1 MTVYC
6 HQNGMFMKANVK
18 HNKIRNTGILFE
30 LLVRKITSDTL
41 DNRSNDTAV
50 KLMKEYFNSKT
61 ELGKELILYR
71 SFFNAQQLSEA
82 KAFELINVLV
92 SQRKKLNEIALNTQ
106 KYKLIREIK
115 NNYDLKEFLNARIPS
130 YKVYASVY
138 KVFDGA
144 VNEIQD
150 FNEIEGMVEAKFTIV
165 EHLSGKVI
173 SKEIK
178 NDTALY
184 ETVKGQEE
192 DLRLLTYKILMEKFN
207 QKYVGLNDRQKDL
220 LREYIYNVS
229 NSVALRTYATNMAK
243 ELVAELKTKS
253 ARLDN
258 QVTKIKLAE
267 VVVQLEKIKTV
278 QVVKENHMTA
288 LLIAL
293 EITKTLDTLKS

>member
-1 MTVYC
+1 
-6 HQNGMFMKANVK
+6 MFMKANVK

-30 LLVRKITSDTL
+30 LLVRKITSDAL
-41 DNRSNDTAV
+41 ENRSNDTAV

-71 SFFNAQQLSEA
+71 SFFNAQQLSET
-82 KAFELINVLV
+82 KAFELINVLI
-92 SQRKKLNEIALNTQ
+92 SQRKKLNEVALNTQ

-150 FNEIEGMVEAKFTIV
+150 FNEIQGMVEAKFTIV
-165 EHLSGKVI
+165 EHLSGKIVN
-173 SKEIK
+173 KEIK
-178 NDTALY
+178 KETALF
-184 ETVKGQEE
+184 ETVKNQEE

-207 QKYVGLNDRQKDL
+207 QKYVDLSDKQKNL

-229 NSVALRTYATNMAK
+229 NSAALRAYTVDLAK
-243 ELVAELKTKS
+243 ELIAEITKKI
-253 ARLDN
+253 AKIDN
-258 QVTKIKLAE
+258 KVTTIKLSE
-267 VVVQLEKIKTV
+267 VVSQLEKLKTV

>member
-1 MTVYC
+1 
-6 HQNGMFMKANVK
+6 MKANVK

-30 LLVRKITSDTL
+30 LLVRKITSDAL
-41 DNRSNDTAV
+41 ENRSNDTAV

-71 SFFNAQQLSEA
+71 SFFNAQQLSET
-82 KAFELINVLV
+82 KAFELINVLI
-92 SQRKKLNEIALNTQ
+92 SQRKKLNEVALNTQ

-150 FNEIEGMVEAKFTIV
+150 FNEIQGMVEAKFTIV
-165 EHLSGKVI
+165 EHLSGKI
-173 SKEIK
+173 INKEIK
-178 NDTALY
+178 KETALF
-184 ETVKGQEE
+184 ETVKNQEE

-207 QKYVGLNDRQKDL
+207 QKYVDLSDKQKNL

-229 NSVALRTYATNMAK
+229 NSVALRAYAVDLAK
-243 ELVAELKTKS
+243 ELIAEITKKM
-253 ARLDN
+253 AKIDN
-258 QVTKIKLAE
+258 KVTTIKLSE
-267 VVVQLEKIKTV
+267 VVSQLEKLKTV

>member
-1 MTVYC
+1 
-6 HQNGMFMKANVK
+6 MKANVK

-30 LLVRKITSDTL
+30 LLVRKITSDAL
-41 DNRSNDTAV
+41 ENRSNDTAV

-71 SFFNAQQLSEA
+71 SFFNAQQLSET
-82 KAFELINVLV
+82 KAFELINVLIL
-92 SQRKKLNEIALNTQ
+92 QRKKLNEVALNTQ

-150 FNEIEGMVEAKFTIV
+150 FNEIQGMVEAKFTIV
-165 EHLSGKVI
+165 EHLSGKIVN
-173 SKEIK
+173 KEIK
-178 NDTALY
+178 KETALF
-184 ETVKGQEE
+184 ETVKNQEE

-207 QKYVGLNDRQKDL
+207 QKYVALSDKQKNL

-229 NSVALRTYATNMAK
+229 NSVALRSYAVDLAK
-243 ELVAELKTKS
+243 ELISEITKKM
-253 ARLDN
+253 AKIDN
-258 QVTKIKLAE
+258 KVTTIKLSE
-267 VVVQLEKIKTV
+267 VVSQLEKLKTV

>member
-1 MTVYC
+1 
-6 HQNGMFMKANVK
+6 MKANVK

-30 LLVRKITSDTL
+30 LLVRKITSDAL
-41 DNRSNDTAV
+41 ENRSNDTAV

-71 SFFNAQQLSEA
+71 SFFNAQQLSET
-82 KAFELINVLV
+82 KAFELINVLI
-92 SQRKKLNEIALNTQ
+92 SQRKKLNEVALNTQ

-150 FNEIEGMVEAKFTIV
+150 FNEIQGMVDAKFTIV
-165 EHLSGKVI
+165 EHLSGKIVN
-173 SKEIK
+173 KEIK
-178 NDTALY
+178 KDTALF
-184 ETVKGQEE
+184 ETVKNQEE

-207 QKYVGLNDRQKDL
+207 QKYVDLSDKQKNL

-229 NSVALRTYATNMAK
+229 NSAALRAYAVDLAK
-243 ELVAELKTKS
+243 ELIAEITKKM
-253 ARLDN
+253 
-258 QVTKIKLAE
+258 TKIDNKVTTIKLSE
-267 VVVQLEKIKTV
+267 VVSQLEKLKTV

>member
-1 MTVYC
+1 
-6 HQNGMFMKANVK
+6 MKANVK

-30 LLVRKITSDTL
+30 LLVRKITSDAL
-41 DNRSNDTAV
+41 ENRSNDTAV

-71 SFFNAQQLSEA
+71 SFFNAQQLSET
-82 KAFELINVLV
+82 KAFELINVLI
-92 SQRKKLNEIALNTQ
+92 SQRKKLNEVALNTQ

-165 EHLSGKVI
+165 EHLSGKIVN
-173 SKEIK
+173 KEIK
-178 NDTALY
+178 KDTALF
-184 ETVKGQEE
+184 ETVKNQEE

-207 QKYVGLNDRQKDL
+207 QKYVDLSDKQKNL

-229 NSVALRTYATNMAK
+229 NSVALRAYAVELAK
-243 ELVAELKTKS
+243 ELIAEITKKI
-253 ARLDN
+253 AKIDN
-258 QVTKIKLAE
+258 KVTTIKLSE
-267 VVVQLEKIKTV
+267 VVSQLEKLKTV

>member
-1 MTVYC
+1 
-6 HQNGMFMKANVK
+6 MKANVK

-30 LLVRKITSDTL
+30 LLVRKITSDAL
-41 DNRSNDTAV
+41 DNSSNDTAV
-50 KLMKEYFNSKT
+50 ELMKEYFNSKT

-71 SFFNAQQLSEA
+71 SFFNAQQLSET
-82 KAFELINVLV
+82 KAFELLNVLI
-92 SQRKKLNEIALNTQ
+92 SQRKKLNEISLNTQ

-138 KVFDGA
+138 KVFDSV

-165 EHLSGKVI
+165 EHLSGKMI

-207 QKYVGLNDRQKDL
+207 KKYVGLNDRQKNL

-243 ELVAELKTKS
+243 ELVKEIKVKS
-253 ARLDN
+253 PTVDN
-258 QVTKIKLAE
+258 KVTKIKLAE
-267 VVVQLEKIKTV
+267 VVTQLEKIKTV

>member
-1 MTVYC
+1 
-6 HQNGMFMKANVK
+6 MFMKSNVK

-30 LLVRKITSDTL
+30 LLVRKITSDAL
-41 DNRSNDTAV
+41 ENRSNDTAV
-50 KLMKEYFNSKT
+50 KLMKEYFNAKT
-61 ELGKELILYR
+61 ALGKELILYR

-82 KAFELINVLV
+82 KAFELINVIV
-92 SQRKKLNEIALNTQ
+92 EQRKKLNEAALNTQ

-138 KVFDGA
+138 KMFDGA
-144 VNEIQD
+144 VNEVKD
-150 FNEIEGMVEAKFTIV
+150 FAEIEGMVEAKFTIV
-165 EHLSGKVI
+165 EHLSGKIVN
-173 SKEIK
+173 KEIK
-178 NDTALY
+178 KDTALF
-184 ETVKGQEE
+184 ETVKNQEE

-207 QKYVGLNDRQKDL
+207 QKYVDLSDKQKNL

-229 NSVALRTYATNMAK
+229 NSVALRTYAVDLAK
-243 ELVAELKTKS
+243 ELIAEITKKM
-253 ARLDN
+253 AKIDN
-258 QVTKIKLAE
+258 KVTTIKLSE
-267 VVVQLEKIKTV
+267 VVSQLEKLKTV

>member
-1 MTVYC
+1 
-6 HQNGMFMKANVK
+6 MFMKSNVK
-18 HNKIRNTGILFE
+18 LNKIRNTGILFE
-30 LLVRKITSDTL
+30 LLVRKITSDAL
-41 DNRSNDTAV
+41 ENRSNDTAV
-50 KLMKEYFNSKT
+50 KLMKEYFNAKT
-61 ELGKELILYR
+61 ALGKELILYR

-82 KAFELINVLV
+82 KAFELINVIV
-92 SQRKKLNEIALNTQ
+92 EQRKKLNEIALNTQ

-150 FNEIEGMVEAKFTIV
+150 FNEIQGMVEAKFTIV
-165 EHLSGKVI
+165 EHLSGKIVN
-173 SKEIK
+173 KEIK
-178 NDTALY
+178 KETALF
-184 ETVKGQEE
+184 ETVKNQEE

-207 QKYVGLNDRQKDL
+207 QKYVDLSDKQKNL

-229 NSVALRTYATNMAK
+229 NSVALRAYAVDLAK
-243 ELVAELKTKS
+243 ELIAEITKKI
-253 ARLDN
+253 AKIDN
-258 QVTKIKLAE
+258 KVTTIKLSE
-267 VVVQLEKIKTV
+267 VVSQLEKLKTV

>member
-1 MTVYC
+1 
-6 HQNGMFMKANVK
+6 MFMKANVK

-30 LLVRKITSDTL
+30 LLVRKITSDAL
-41 DNRSNDTAV
+41 ENRSNDTAV

-71 SFFNAQQLSEA
+71 SFFNAQQLSET
-82 KAFELINVLV
+82 KAFELINVLI
-92 SQRKKLNEIALNTQ
+92 SQRKKLNEVALNTQ

-150 FNEIEGMVEAKFTIV
+150 FNEIQGMVEAKFTIV
-165 EHLSGKVI
+165 EHLSGKIVN
-173 SKEIK
+173 KEIK
-178 NDTALY
+178 KETALF
-184 ETVKGQEE
+184 ETVKNQEE

-207 QKYVGLNDRQKDL
+207 QKYVDLSDKQKNL

-229 NSVALRTYATNMAK
+229 NSVALRAYAVDLAK
-243 ELVAELKTKS
+243 ELIAEITKKM
-253 ARLDN
+253 AKIDN
-258 QVTKIKLAE
+258 KVTTIKLSE
-267 VVVQLEKIKTV
+267 VVSQLEKLKTV

>member
-1 MTVYC
+1 
-6 HQNGMFMKANVK
+6 MKANVK

-30 LLVRKITSDTL
+30 LLVRKITSDAL
-41 DNRSNDTAV
+41 ENRSNDTAA

-71 SFFNAQQLSEA
+71 SFFNAQQLSET
-82 KAFELINVLV
+82 KAFELINVLI
-92 SQRKKLNEIALNTQ
+92 SQRKKLNEVTLNTQ

-150 FNEIEGMVEAKFTIV
+150 FNEIQGMVEAKFTIV
-165 EHLSGKVI
+165 EHLSGKI
-173 SKEIK
+173 INKEIK
-178 NDTALY
+178 KETALF
-184 ETVKGQEE
+184 ETVKNQEE

-207 QKYVGLNDRQKDL
+207 QKYVDLSDRQKNL

-229 NSVALRTYATNMAK
+229 NSAALRAYAVNLAK
-243 ELVAELKTKS
+243 ELISEITKKMGKI
-253 ARLDN
+253 DN
-258 QVTKIKLAE
+258 KITTIKLSE
-267 VVVQLEKIKTV
+267 VVSQLEKLKTV

>member
-1 MTVYC
+1 
-6 HQNGMFMKANVK
+6 MKANVK

-71 SFFNAQQLSEA
+71 SFFNAQQLSET
-82 KAFELINVLV
+82 KAFELLNVLI
-92 SQRKKLNEIALNTQ
+92 SQRKKLNEISLNTQ

-138 KVFDGA
+138 KVFDSV

-165 EHLSGKVI
+165 EHLSGKMI

-207 QKYVGLNDRQKDL
+207 KKYVGLNDRQKDL

-229 NSVALRTYATNMAK
+229 NSVALRTYATNIAK
-243 ELVAELKTKS
+243 ELVKEIKVKS
-253 ARLDN
+253 AQLDN
-258 QVTKIKLAE
+258 KITKIKLAE
-267 VVVQLEKIKTV
+267 VVTQLEKIKTV
-278 QVVKENHMTA
+278 QIVKENHMTA

>member
-1 MTVYC
+1 
-6 HQNGMFMKANVK
+6 MKANVK

-71 SFFNAQQLSEA
+71 SFFNAQQLSET
-82 KAFELINVLV
+82 KAFELLNVLI

-138 KVFDGA
+138 KVFDSV

-165 EHLSGKVI
+165 EHLSGKMI

-178 NDTALY
+178 NDTVLY

-243 ELVAELKTKS
+243 ELVKEIKLKLP
-253 ARLDN
+253 RLDN
-258 QVTKIKLAE
+258 KITKIKLAE

-278 QVVKENHMTA
+278 QIVKENHMTA

>member
-1 MTVYC
+1 
-6 HQNGMFMKANVK
+6 MKSNVK

-30 LLVRKITSDTL
+30 LLVRKITSDAL
-41 DNRSNDTAV
+41 ENRSNDTAV
-50 KLMKEYFNSKT
+50 KLMKEYFNAKT
-61 ELGKELILYR
+61 ALGKELILYR

-82 KAFELINVLV
+82 KAFELINVIV
-92 SQRKKLNEIALNTQ
+92 EQRKKLNEAALNTQ

-138 KVFDGA
+138 KMFDGA
-144 VNEIQD
+144 VNEVKD
-150 FNEIEGMVEAKFTIV
+150 FAEIEGMVEAKFTIV
-165 EHLSGKVI
+165 EHLSGKIVN
-173 SKEIK
+173 KEIK
-178 NDTALY
+178 KDTALF
-184 ETVKGQEE
+184 ETVKNQEE

-207 QKYVGLNDRQKDL
+207 QKYVDLSDKQKNL

-229 NSVALRTYATNMAK
+229 NSVALRTYAVDLAK
-243 ELVAELKTKS
+243 ELIAEITKKM
-253 ARLDN
+253 AKIDN
-258 QVTKIKLAE
+258 KVTTIKLSE
-267 VVVQLEKIKTV
+267 VVSQLEKLKTV

>member
-1 MTVYC
+1 
-6 HQNGMFMKANVK
+6 MKANVK

-30 LLVRKITSDTL
+30 LLVRKITSDAL
-41 DNRSNDTAV
+41 ENRSNDTAV

-71 SFFNAQQLSEA
+71 SFFNAQQLSET
-82 KAFELINVLV
+82 KAFELINVLI
-92 SQRKKLNEIALNTQ
+92 SQRKKLNEVALNTQ

-150 FNEIEGMVEAKFTIV
+150 FNEIQGMVEAKFTIV
-165 EHLSGKVI
+165 EHLSGKIVN
-173 SKEIK
+173 KEIK
-178 NDTALY
+178 KETALF
-184 ETVKGQEE
+184 ETVKNQEE

-207 QKYVGLNDRQKDL
+207 QKYVDLSDKQKNL

-229 NSVALRTYATNMAK
+229 NSAALRAYTVDLAK
-243 ELVAELKTKS
+243 ELIAEITKKI
-253 ARLDN
+253 AKIDN
-258 QVTKIKLAE
+258 KVTTIKLSE
-267 VVVQLEKIKTV
+267 VVSQLEKLKTV

>member
-1 MTVYC
+1 
-6 HQNGMFMKANVK
+6 MKANVK

-30 LLVRKITSDTL
+30 LLVRKITSDAL
-41 DNRSNDTAV
+41 ENRSNDTAV

-71 SFFNAQQLSEA
+71 SFFNAQQLSET
-82 KAFELINVLV
+82 KAFELINVLI
-92 SQRKKLNEIALNTQ
+92 SQRKKLNEVALNTQ

-150 FNEIEGMVEAKFTIV
+150 FNEIQGMVEAKFTIV
-165 EHLSGKVI
+165 EHLSGKIVN
-173 SKEIK
+173 KEIK
-178 NDTALY
+178 KETALF
-184 ETVKGQEE
+184 ETVKNQEE

-207 QKYVGLNDRQKDL
+207 QKYVDLSDKQKNL

-229 NSVALRTYATNMAK
+229 NSAALRAYAVDLAK
-243 ELVAELKTKS
+243 ELIAEITKKM
-253 ARLDN
+253 AKIDN
-258 QVTKIKLAE
+258 KVTTIKLSE
-267 VVVQLEKIKTV
+267 VVSQLEKLKTV

>member
-1 MTVYC
+1 
-6 HQNGMFMKANVK
+6 MFMKANVK

-30 LLVRKITSDTL
+30 LLVRKITSDAL
-41 DNRSNDTAV
+41 ENRSNDTAV

-71 SFFNAQQLSEA
+71 SFFNAQQLSET
-82 KAFELINVLV
+82 KAFELINVLI
-92 SQRKKLNEIALNTQ
+92 SQRKKLNEVALNTQ

-150 FNEIEGMVEAKFTIV
+150 FNEIQGMVEAKFTIV
-165 EHLSGKVI
+165 EHLSGKIVN
-173 SKEIK
+173 KEIK
-178 NDTALY
+178 KETALF
-184 ETVKGQEE
+184 ETVKNQEE

-207 QKYVGLNDRQKDL
+207 QKYVDLSDKQKNL

-229 NSVALRTYATNMAK
+229 NSAALRAYAVDLAK
-243 ELVAELKTKS
+243 ELIAEITKKI
-253 ARLDN
+253 AKIDN
-258 QVTKIKLAE
+258 KVTTIKLSE
-267 VVVQLEKIKTV
+267 VVSQLEKLKTV

>member
-1 MTVYC
+1 
-6 HQNGMFMKANVK
+6 MKANVK

-30 LLVRKITSDTL
+30 LLVRKITSDAL
-41 DNRSNDTAV
+41 ENRSNDTAV

-71 SFFNAQQLSEA
+71 SFFNAQQLSET
-82 KAFELINVLV
+82 KAFELINVLI
-92 SQRKKLNEIALNTQ
+92 SQRKKLNEVALNTQ

-150 FNEIEGMVEAKFTIV
+150 FNEIQGMVEAKFTIV
-165 EHLSGKVI
+165 EHLSGKIVN
-173 SKEIK
+173 KEIK
-178 NDTALY
+178 KETALF
-184 ETVKGQEE
+184 ETVKNQEE

-207 QKYVGLNDRQKDL
+207 QKYVDLSDKQKNL

-229 NSVALRTYATNMAK
+229 NSAALRAYAVDLAK
-243 ELVAELKTKS
+243 ELIAEITKKI
-253 ARLDN
+253 AKIDN
-258 QVTKIKLAE
+258 KVTTIKLSE
-267 VVVQLEKIKTV
+267 VVSQLEKLKTV
-278 QVVKENHMTA
+278 QMVKENHMTA

-293 EITKTLDTLKS
+293 

>member
-1 MTVYC
+1 
-6 HQNGMFMKANVK
+6 MKANVK

-30 LLVRKITSDTL
+30 LLVRKITSDAL
-41 DNRSNDTAV
+41 ENRSNDTAV

-71 SFFNAQQLSEA
+71 SFFNAQQLSET
-82 KAFELINVLV
+82 KAFELINVLI
-92 SQRKKLNEIALNTQ
+92 SQRKKLNEVALNTQ

-150 FNEIEGMVEAKFTIV
+150 FNEIQGMVEAKFTIV
-165 EHLSGKVI
+165 EHLSGKIVN
-173 SKEIK
+173 KEVK
-178 NDTALY
+178 KETALF
-184 ETVKGQEE
+184 ETVKNQEE

-207 QKYVGLNDRQKDL
+207 QKYVDLSDKQKNL

-229 NSVALRTYATNMAK
+229 NSAALRAYAVDLAK
-243 ELVAELKTKS
+243 ELIAEITKKI
-253 ARLDN
+253 AKIDN
-258 QVTKIKLAE
+258 KVTTIKLSE
-267 VVVQLEKIKTV
+267 VVSQLEKLKTV
-278 QVVKENHMTA
+278 QMVKENHMTA

>member
-1 MTVYC
+1 
-6 HQNGMFMKANVK
+6 MKANVK

-30 LLVRKITSDTL
+30 LLVRKITSDAL
-41 DNRSNDTAV
+41 ENRSNDTAV

-71 SFFNAQQLSEA
+71 SFFNAQQLSET
-82 KAFELINVLV
+82 KAFELINVLI
-92 SQRKKLNEIALNTQ
+92 SQRKKLNEVALNTQ

-150 FNEIEGMVEAKFTIV
+150 FNEIQGMVEAKFTIV
-165 EHLSGKVI
+165 EHLSGKIVN
-173 SKEIK
+173 KEIK
-178 NDTALY
+178 KETALF
-184 ETVKGQEE
+184 ETVKNQEE

-207 QKYVGLNDRQKDL
+207 QKYVDLSDKQKNL

-229 NSVALRTYATNMAK
+229 NSVALRAYAVDLAK
-243 ELVAELKTKS
+243 ELIAEITKKM
-253 ARLDN
+253 AKIDN
-258 QVTKIKLAE
+258 KVTTIKLSE
-267 VVVQLEKIKTV
+267 VVSQLEKLKTV

>member
-1 MTVYC
+1 
-6 HQNGMFMKANVK
+6 MKANVK

-30 LLVRKITSDTL
+30 LLVRKITSDAL
-41 DNRSNDTAV
+41 ENRSNDTAV
-50 KLMKEYFNSKT
+50 KLMKEYFNAKT

-71 SFFNAQQLSEA
+71 SFFNAQQLSEV
-82 KAFELINVLV
+82 KAFELINVIV
-92 SQRKKLNEIALNTQ
+92 EQRKKLNETVLNTQ

-138 KVFDGA
+138 KMFDGA
-144 VNEIQD
+144 VNEVKD
-150 FNEIEGMVEAKFTIV
+150 FNEIQGMVDAKFTIV
-165 EHLSGKVI
+165 EHLSGKIVN
-173 SKEIK
+173 KEIK
-178 NDTALY
+178 KDTALF
-184 ETVKGQEE
+184 ETVKNQEE

-207 QKYVGLNDRQKDL
+207 QKYANLSDKQKNL

-229 NSVALRTYATNMAK
+229 NSVALRAYAVDLAK
-243 ELVAELKTKS
+243 QLISEITTK
-253 ARLDN
+253 LNKIDN
-258 QVTKIKLAE
+258 QVTKIKLSE
-267 VVVQLEKIKTV
+267 VVSQLEKLKTV

>member
-1 MTVYC
+1 
-6 HQNGMFMKANVK
+6 MKANVK

-30 LLVRKITSDTL
+30 LLVRKITSDAL
-41 DNRSNDTAV
+41 ENRSNDTAV

-71 SFFNAQQLSEA
+71 SFFNAQQLSET
-82 KAFELINVLV
+82 KAFELINVLI
-92 SQRKKLNEIALNTQ
+92 SQRKKLNEVALNTQ

-150 FNEIEGMVEAKFTIV
+150 FNEIQGMVEAKFTIV
-165 EHLSGKVI
+165 EHLSGKIVN
-173 SKEIK
+173 KEIK
-178 NDTALY
+178 KETALF
-184 ETVKGQEE
+184 ETVKNQEE

-207 QKYVGLNDRQKDL
+207 QKYVDLSDKQKNL

-229 NSVALRTYATNMAK
+229 NSVALRAYAVDLAK
-243 ELVAELKTKS
+243 ELIAEITKKI
-253 ARLDN
+253 AKIDN
-258 QVTKIKLAE
+258 KVTTIKLSE
-267 VVVQLEKIKTV
+267 VVSQLEKLKTV

>member
-1 MTVYC
+1 
-6 HQNGMFMKANVK
+6 
-18 HNKIRNTGILFE
+18 
-30 LLVRKITSDTL
+30 
-41 DNRSNDTAV
+41 
-50 KLMKEYFNSKT
+50 MKEYFNSKT

-71 SFFNAQQLSEA
+71 SFFNAQQLSET
-82 KAFELINVLV
+82 KAFELINVLI
-92 SQRKKLNEIALNTQ
+92 SQRKKLNEVALNTQ

-150 FNEIEGMVEAKFTIV
+150 FNEIQGMVEAKFTIV
-165 EHLSGKVI
+165 EHLSGKIVN
-173 SKEIK
+173 KEIK
-178 NDTALY
+178 KETALF
-184 ETVKGQEE
+184 ETVKNQEE

-207 QKYVGLNDRQKDL
+207 QKYVDLSDKQKNL

-229 NSVALRTYATNMAK
+229 NSAALRAYAVDLAK
-243 ELVAELKTKS
+243 ELIAEITKKI
-253 ARLDN
+253 AKIDN
-258 QVTKIKLAE
+258 KVTTIKLSE
-267 VVVQLEKIKTV
+267 VVSQLEKLKTV

>member
-30 LLVRKITSDTL
+30 LLVRKITSDAL

-71 SFFNAQQLSEA
+71 SFFNAQQLSET
-82 KAFELINVLV
+82 KAFELINLLV
-92 SQRKKLNEIALNTQ
+92 SQRKKLNEVELNTQ

-115 NNYDLKEFLNARIPS
+115 NNYDLKEFLDARIPS

-138 KVFDGA
+138 KVFDSV
-144 VNEIQD
+144 VNEIKD

-165 EHLSGKVI
+165 EHLSGKTI

-184 ETVKGQEE
+184 EAVKGQEE

-207 QKYVGLNDRQKDL
+207 QKYVDLNDKQKNL

-229 NSVALRTYATNMAK
+229 NSAVLRTYAVDMAK
-243 ELVAELKTKS
+243 DLISEIKTKIS
-253 ARLDN
+253 KLDN
-258 QVTKIKLAE
+258 KITKIKLAE
-267 VVVQLEKIKTV
+267 VVSQLEKIKTV
-278 QVVKENHMTA
+278 QVIKENHMTA

-293 EITKTLDTLKS
+293 EITKTLDTMKS

>member
-1 MTVYC
+1 
-6 HQNGMFMKANVK
+6 MFMKANVK

-30 LLVRKITSDTL
+30 LLVRKITSDAL
-41 DNRSNDTAV
+41 ENRSNDTAV

-71 SFFNAQQLSEA
+71 SFFNAQQLSET
-82 KAFELINVLV
+82 KAFELINVLI
-92 SQRKKLNEIALNTQ
+92 SQRKKLNEVALNTQ

-150 FNEIEGMVEAKFTIV
+150 FNEIQGMVEAKFTIV
-165 EHLSGKVI
+165 EHLSGKIVN
-173 SKEIK
+173 KEIK
-178 NDTALY
+178 KETALF
-184 ETVKGQEE
+184 ETVKNQEE

-207 QKYVGLNDRQKDL
+207 QKYADLSDKQKNL

-229 NSVALRTYATNMAK
+229 NSVALRAYAVDLAK
-243 ELVAELKTKS
+243 ELIAEITKKM
-253 ARLDN
+253 AKIDN
-258 QVTKIKLAE
+258 KVTTIKLSE
-267 VVVQLEKIKTV
+267 VVSQLEKLKTV

>member
-1 MTVYC
+1 
-6 HQNGMFMKANVK
+6 MKANVK

-71 SFFNAQQLSEA
+71 SFFNAQQLSET
-82 KAFELINVLV
+82 KAFELLNVLI

-138 KVFDGA
+138 KVFDSV

-165 EHLSGKVI
+165 EHLGGKMI

-243 ELVAELKTKS
+243 DLVKEIKLKS
-253 ARLDN
+253 PRLDN
-258 QVTKIKLAE
+258 KITKIKLAE
-267 VVVQLEKIKTV
+267 VVTQLEKIKTV
-278 QVVKENHMTA
+278 QIVKENHMTA